1 MTPEEQYP
9 STSDCGL
16 GTENEDLVIVCLK
29 NALARYTARPSR
41 GEYIDCSGEVCA
53 IGAIGAVWAV
63 GDGDEIGAIV
73 RKAVSIKGYQGKF
86 LAEHVERH
94 LREEAKAAI
103 RLLNA
108 AALSR
113 HPEAAEGAVRR
124 NWTGPLEWVN
134 QSWIP
139 EVDVPRWD
147 LRCGQLSNSAIHAE
161 VRECYRYAMRLR
173 LAELAAA

>member
-1 MTPEEQYP
+1 MTRSSFSVP
-9 STSDCGL
+9 SPQS
-16 GTENEDLVIVCLK
+16 LV
-29 NALARYTARPSR
+29 
-41 GEYIDCSGEVCA
+41 E
-53 IGAIGAVWAV
+53 
-63 GDGDEIGAIV
+63 
-73 RKAVSIKGYQGKF
+73 
-86 LAEHVERH
+86 
-94 LREEAKAAI
+94 AI